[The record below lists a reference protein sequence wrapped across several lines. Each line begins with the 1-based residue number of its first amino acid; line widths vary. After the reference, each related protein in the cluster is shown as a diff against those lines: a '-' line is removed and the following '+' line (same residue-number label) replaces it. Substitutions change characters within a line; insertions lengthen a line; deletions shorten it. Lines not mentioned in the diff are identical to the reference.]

1 MSNHLSLYLV
11 ITIGTLVFS
20 IIAYIGLKLERS
32 HLKYLKD
39 KSLERETVTVFE
51 PDSETIEQ

>member
-1 MSNHLSLYLV
+1 MSSHLSLYLV

-39 KSLERETVTVFE
+39 KSLESETVTV
-51 PDSETIEQ
+51 SESDLRV